1 MPIRRSFR
9 LCSIV
14 LASVFVAACAGAARA
29 ASRTRDYAYA
39 RAGDSIVV
47 AVSARDRANADVE
60 RSLESAVAR
69 AARDEGC
76 DPGALQ
82 LRGDRDARLGAEAL
96 AYLTAPHR
104 IAVAACAG
112 RRGR

>member
-1 MPIRRSFR
+1 MPSPRSFC
-9 LCSIV
+9 LCSI
-14 LASVFVAACAGAARA
+14 LLSSVFVAACAGATRTT
-29 ASRTRDYAYA
+29 SGTRDYAYA

-47 AVSARDRANADVE
+47 AVSARDRASADVE
-60 RSLESAVAR
+60 RSLDSAVAR
-69 AARDEGC
+69 AAREEGC

-82 LRGDRDARLGAEAL
+82 LRGERDERLGAEAL

-112 RRGR
+112 RRRR